1 MIEHFAIGVAIGA
14 GLTWLALRLARRN
27 VPDEPDYGLR
37 DPYPDALGRRVSC
50 GCGSAPRYIGGHFR
64 DCSLLFCE
72 DCGPVADVGH
82 HPDCRRAA
90 A

>member
-14 GLTWLALRLARRN
+14 LVGWVAFRLASRD
-27 VPDEPDYGLR
+27 VPDEPDYWLD
-37 DPYPDALGRRVSC
+37 DPYLV
-50 GCGSAPRYIGGHFR
+50 
-64 DCSLLFCE
+64 SLLFCE

>member
-1 MIEHFAIGVAIGA
+1 
-14 GLTWLALRLARRN
+14 

-37 DPYPDALGRRVSC
+37 DPRPDA
-50 GCGSAPRYIGGHFR
+50 
-64 DCSLLFCE
+64 LLFCE